1 LHDEAAS
8 DDPFLRADTM
18 KQERITRTLATNP
31 SLFVSAEALPPLDRE
46 KELGTDG
53 ACLLHE
59 IENFVSRFVVLPPD
73 ALLPLALWI
82 IGTYIFDAFE
92 AFPYLVL
99 LSPEKGCGKT
109 RTTEVIEQ
117 LAANPVRAVSA
128 SEAAIFRM
136 IELLAPTLVFDEAE
150 MLSGTGDRAEA
161 VRALLNAGNR
171 SGAKVPRCVGQA
183 HEIRMFSVYCP
194 KLICAIRVCPE
205 TVRDRAVVVSMQR
218 KKPSESVERFILRRI
233 RPQGKTLRDR
243 LATWTKLNRAAIVT
257 AYERLD
263 VDFLSDRDLEN
274 FEPLLAL
281 LTVADTSRLAQLR
294 QAAERLTTEKAAN
307 DVDDSLS
314 LRLLSDVRDV
324 WQRGEAYIF
333 SVELLKRLRAVPDA
347 PWAEDVRLN
356 PRKLAR
362 MLRGYGCSPRTVRVG
377 TETGKGYARDEFEAP
392 FLSYLSSGAHE
403 EVT

>member
-1 LHDEAAS
+1 
-8 DDPFLRADTM
+8 M
-18 KQERITRTLATNP
+18 KRERIIPTLETGP
-31 SLFVSAEALPPLDRE
+31 SLFAGAEAPPALDRE
-46 KELGTDG
+46 EELGADG
-53 ACLLHE
+53 AGLVRELE
-59 IENFVSRFVVLPPD
+59 TFVSRFVVLPQD

-82 IGTYIFDAFE
+82 IGTHVFDAFE
-92 AFPYLVL
+92 AFPYLAL

-117 LAANPVRAVSA
+117 LAANPVRAVGA
-128 SEAAIFRM
+128 SEAALFRL
-136 IELLAPTLVFDEAE
+136 IESLSPTLVLDEAE
-150 MLSGTGDRAEA
+150 ILSGRGDRAEA

-183 HEIRMFSVYCP
+183 HEIQMFSVFCP

-205 TVRDRAVVVSMQR
+205 TVRDRAVVVAMQR
-218 KKPSESVERFILRRI
+218 KKPSERVERFILRRI
-233 RPQGKTLRDR
+233 RPQAATLRVR
-243 LATWTKLNRAAIVT
+243 LATWARLNRAVMTT

-274 FEPLLAL
+274 FEPLLAI
-281 LTVADTSRLAQLR
+281 LTVADPSRLAQLR
-294 QAAERLTTEKAAN
+294 NAAERLTADKAAN
-307 DVDDSLS
+307 DVDESLS

-324 WQRGEAYIF
+324 WPQAEAYIF

-347 PWAEDVRLN
+347 PWAEDVPLN

-377 TETGKGYARDEFEAP
+377 TETGKGYDRDEFGGP
-392 FLSYLSSGAHE
+392 FSSYLVERPS
-403 EVT
+403 